1 MTAFAYG
8 QIALYLAVLAV
19 LALPLGVYIHAVMEG
34 VSSPLT
40 RLSRPVERALYR
52 LCGID
57 ERAAMGWSAYG
68 VRLIVFNAGGAL
80 LLYALQR
87 LQGWLPLNP
96 AHLSGV
102 TAHSAFNTAV
112 SFASNTSWQS
122 YAGENTLS
130 KLAQML
136 GITVQSFLSGASG
149 IAVLM
154 ALLRGFARV
163 ETRSLGNVW
172 VDLTRATL
180 FVLLPLSCLLA
191 VVLVAQGSIQNLLPD
206 RLGAALEPSSY
217 TQPQLD
223 ASGQPMLD
231 AQGHPRIETVTI
243 RTQVL
248 PMGPVASQTAVALLS
263 GDGGGYF
270 NANSAHPY
278 ANPTPLSNF
287 LEMIAILLIPA
298 ALCHT
303 FGRVVGDRRQGW
315 AMFAAM
321 SLVFVLLSVI
331 AIRAEQSGNPAVS
344 AAEVNQAPGSM
355 LAGGNME
362 GKEMRFGIVSSAL
375 FAVVTTSGG
384 DGAVNSMH
392 DSFTPIGGLVPMT
405 LMQLGEVI
413 FGGPGS
419 GLYGMLMY
427 AIVAV
432 FVASLMIGR
441 APEYLGKKIEAY
453 ELKMAS
459 IVILIAPLLALV
471 ATAVSVVLDAGR
483 SATGNPGAHGFSEIL
498 YAFSSVA
505 NNNGSAFAGL
515 SANTPYYNVMTGMA
529 MWGGRFLPMVA
540 VMAMAGSLAAK
551 KCRAAGPGTLP
562 THRPLFIGVLLGTVV
577 LVGALA
583 WIPAIAMGPV
593 VEQLQFRH
601 QP

>member
-1 MTAFAYG
+1 MTVFAYG

-19 LALPLGVYIHAVMEG
+19 LALPLGVYIHKVMES
-34 VSSPLT
+34 VATPLS
-40 RLSRPVERALYR
+40 RLFRPVECAP
-52 LCGID
+52 
-57 ERAAMGWSAYG
+57 MSWSAYTL
-68 VRLIVFNAGGAL
+68 RLIVFNAVGAL
-80 LLYALQR
+80 FLYAIQR
-87 LQGWLPLNP
+87 WQGWLPLNP
-96 AHLSGV
+96 AHFGGV
-102 TAHSAFNTAV
+102 SPDSAFNTAV

-122 YAGENTLS
+122 YAGETTLS
-130 KLAQML
+130 YSTQML
-136 GITVQSFLSGASG
+136 GITVQSFLSAATG

-154 ALLRGFARV
+154 ALLRGFSRV
-163 ETRSLGNVW
+163 ETPTLGNVW

-191 VVLVAQGSIQNLLPD
+191 VVLVAQGSIQNL
-206 RLGAALEPSSY
+206 RLNQVAGLVEPASY
-217 TQPQLD
+217 SQPKLD
-223 ASGQPMLD
+223 ASGRPLLD
-231 AQGHPRIETVTI
+231 AQGQPVIETAMT

-248 PMGPVASQTAVALLS
+248 PMGPVASQTAIALLS
-263 GDGGGYF
+263 GDGGGFF

-315 AMFAAM
+315 AMFVAM
-321 SLVFVLLSVI
+321 ALVFVLMSVI
-331 AIRAEQSGNPAVS
+331 VIRAEQLGNPSVS
-344 AAEVNQAPGSM
+344 AAGVDQSSGPVQ
-355 LAGGNME
+355 AGGNME
-362 GKEMRFGIVSSAL
+362 GKETRFGIVSSAL

-427 AIVAV
+427 AVIAV

-441 APEYLGKKIEAY
+441 APEYLGKRIEAF

-459 IVILIAPLLALV
+459 LVILIAPLLALV
-471 ATAVSVVLDAGR
+471 ETAISVLCAAGR
-483 SATGNPGAHGFSEIL
+483 SGPSNPGAHGFSEIL
-498 YAFSSVA
+498 YAFSSAA

-515 SANTPYYNVMTGMA
+515 SANTPYYNVMIGIA
-529 MWGGRFLPMVA
+529 MWFGRFLPIVA
-540 VMAMAGSLAAK
+540 VMAIAGSLAAK
-551 KCRAAGPGTLP
+551 KCRSAGPGTLP
-562 THRPLFIGVLLGTVV
+562 THRPLFIGMLLGTV
-577 LVGALA
+577 LLIGALA
-583 WIPAIAMGPV
+583 WVPAIAMGPV
-593 VEQLQFRH
+593 VEELQFLHR
-601 QP
+601 P

>member
-1 MTAFAYG
+1 MTVFAYG

-19 LALPLGVYIHAVMEG
+19 LALPLGVYIHRVMDG
-34 VSSPLT
+34 GAIP
-40 RLSRPVERALYR
+40 LSRLFRPLECAWYRACGIEERAT
-52 LCGID
+52 
-57 ERAAMGWSAYG
+57 MSWSAYT
-68 VRLIVFNAGGAL
+68 VRLIVFNATGAL
-80 LLYALQR
+80 LLYVMQR
-87 LQGWLPLNP
+87 TQGWLPLNP
-96 AHLSGV
+96 AHLGAV
-102 TAHSAFNTAV
+102 RPDSAFNTAV

-122 YAGENTLS
+122 YAGETTLS
-130 KLAQML
+130 YLAQML
-136 GITVQSFLSGASG
+136 GITVQSFLSGATG

-154 ALLRGFARV
+154 ALLRGFSRV
-163 ETRSLGNVW
+163 ETNTLGNVW

-191 VVLVAQGSIQNLLPD
+191 VVLVAQGSIQNLQPNQI
-206 RLGAALEPSSY
+206 AALVEP
-217 TQPQLD
+217 
-223 ASGQPMLD
+223 A
-231 AQGHPRIETVTI
+231 GHSQVTEAVTM

-248 PMGPVASQTAVALLS
+248 PMGPVASQTAIALLS
-263 GDGGGYF
+263 GDGGGFF

-321 SLVFVLLSVI
+321 SLVFVLMSVI
-331 AIRAEQSGNPAVS
+331 AIRAEQLGSPAVN
-344 AAEVNQAPGSM
+344 VPGVSQSSGAM
-355 LAGGNME
+355 QSGGNME
-362 GKEMRFGIVSSAL
+362 GKETRFGIVSSAL

-427 AIVAV
+427 AVIAV
-432 FVASLMIGR
+432 FVSSLMVGR
-441 APEYLGKKIEAY
+441 APEYLGKKIEAF

-459 IVILIAPLLALV
+459 MVILIAPLLALV
-471 ATAVSVVLDAGR
+471 ETAISVLLEAGR
-483 SATGNPGAHGFSEIL
+483 SGVGNPGAHGFSEIL

-515 SANTPYYNVMTGMA
+515 SANTPYYNVMTGIA
-529 MWGGRFLPMVA
+529 MWFGRFLPMVA
-540 VMAMAGSLAAK
+540 VMAIAGSLAAK
-551 KCRAAGPGTLP
+551 NCRAAGPGTLP
-562 THRPLFIGVLLGTVV
+562 THRPLFIGMLLGTVV
-577 LVGALA
+577 LIGALA

-593 VEQLQFRH
+593 VEQLQSLH
-601 QP
+601 LP

>member
-1 MTAFAYG
+1 MTVIAYG
-8 QIALYLAVLAV
+8 QIALYLLVLAV
-19 LALPLGVYIHAVMEG
+19 LALPLGVYIHQVMEG
-34 VSSPLT
+34 GAIP
-40 RLSRPVERALYR
+40 LSRLFRPLECALYR
-52 LCGID
+52 TCGVE
-57 ERAAMGWSAYG
+57 ERATMSWSAYT
-68 VRLIVFNAGGAL
+68 VRLIVFNATGAL
-80 LLYALQR
+80 LLYVMQR
-87 LQGWLPLNP
+87 TQGWLPLNP
-96 AHLSGV
+96 GHLSAV
-102 TAHSAFNTAV
+102 RPDSAFNTAV

-122 YAGENTLS
+122 YAGETTLS
-130 KLAQML
+130 YLTQML
-136 GITVQSFLSGASG
+136 GITVQSFLSGATG

-154 ALLRGFARV
+154 ALLRGFSRV
-163 ETRSLGNVW
+163 ETNMLGNVW

-191 VVLVAQGSIQNLLPD
+191 VVLVAQGSIQNLRPYQI
-206 RLGAALEPSSY
+206 AALVEPARYS
-217 TQPQLD
+217 QPRLD
-223 ASGQPMLD
+223 PAGRALLD
-231 AQGHPRIETVTI
+231 AQGQPITETVMM

-248 PMGPVASQTAVALLS
+248 PMGPAASQTAIALLS
-263 GDGGGYF
+263 GDGGGFF

-315 AMFAAM
+315 AMFTAM
-321 SLVFVLLSVI
+321 SLVFVLMSVI
-331 AIRAEQSGNPAVS
+331 AIRAEQLGSPAVS
-344 AAEVNQAPGSM
+344 VLGVSLSPGPMQS
-355 LAGGNME
+355 GGNME
-362 GKEMRFGIVSSAL
+362 GKETRFGIVSSAL

-427 AIVAV
+427 AVIAV

-441 APEYLGKKIEAY
+441 APEYLGKKIEAF

-459 IVILIAPLLALV
+459 MVILIAPLLALV
-471 ATAVSVVLDAGR
+471 ETAISVLLEAGR
-483 SATGNPGAHGFSEIL
+483 SGPSNPGAHGFSEIL

-515 SANTPYYNVMTGMA
+515 SANTPYYNVMAGIA
-529 MWGGRFLPMVA
+529 MWFGRFLPMVA
-540 VMAMAGSLAAK
+540 VMAIAGSLAAK
-551 KCRAAGPGTLP
+551 KCRSAGPGTLP
-562 THRPLFIGVLLGTVV
+562 THRPLFIGVLLGTVL

-583 WIPAIAMGPV
+583 WLPAIAMGPV
-593 VEQLQFRH
+593 VEQLQFLHR
-601 QP
+601 P